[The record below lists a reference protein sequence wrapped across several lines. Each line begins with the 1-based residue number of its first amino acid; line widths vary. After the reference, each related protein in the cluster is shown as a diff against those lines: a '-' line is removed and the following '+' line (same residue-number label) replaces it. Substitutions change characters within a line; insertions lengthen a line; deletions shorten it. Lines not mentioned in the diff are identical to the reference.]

1 MVWRPRSSCGSS
13 KHTKLLFSFPILS
26 PTSST
31 TSRGSTPSPR
41 SPTQGPIHCSHRS
54 GKIGHKGNVH
64 QSDLIFLTYFV
75 SRYFSGF
82 EAEYLFNRVFLLHT
96 SESVPSRP
104 QGLRLPFSVLHF
116 KTGQRISLQEVDLEL
131 GAKTKHDRARPRGLA
146 GVPKTAHYHTRWDE
160 GTPKNVRRSTFGDI

>member
-54 GKIGHKGNVH
+54 GKIGHKGNVR

-96 SESVPSRP
+96 SDSVPSRP
-104 QGLRLPFSVLHF
+104 QGLRLPFSVLQSCLITF
-116 KTGQRISLQEVDLEL
+116 TSYVIISCKSNFVYCLDNLRNILILTLE
-131 GAKTKHDRARPRGLA
+131 
-146 GVPKTAHYHTRWDE
+146 
-160 GTPKNVRRSTFGDI
+160 F